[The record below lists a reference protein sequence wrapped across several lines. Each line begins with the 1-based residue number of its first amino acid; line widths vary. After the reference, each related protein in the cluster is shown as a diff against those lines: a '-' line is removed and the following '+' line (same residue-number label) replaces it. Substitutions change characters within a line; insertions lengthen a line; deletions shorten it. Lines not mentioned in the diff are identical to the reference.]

1 MRREITNYG
10 HAKGNTMSMK
20 LYGSDNAE
28 LMDVSKMYRRNNE
41 LVLEGT
47 IMEAMPI
54 VARLKPAEVRQALKL
69 LSFSDL
75 LFIVSMLFRGSR

>member
-1 MRREITNYG
+1 
-10 HAKGNTMSMK
+10 MSMK
-20 LYGSDNAE
+20 LYGSDNSE
-28 LMDVSKMYRRNNE
+28 LMDVSKMYRRDNE

-69 LSFSDL
+69 LSFGDL